1 MTPSGTLFFNR
12 MTPKVAFCHD
22 LLLPK
27 CRREGRIGGME
38 TKVITFRCPEELLN
52 DINAAAKSI
61 KRSRSTVLVAALR
74 LFSRQLQENNGF
86 PPAGL
91 ELMPEKENKGGRPR
105 KKRD

>member
-74 LFSRQLQENNGF
+74 LFSLRAIPFGIPGTSPCEYLLLSV
-86 PPAGL
+86 PPG
-91 ELMPEKENKGGRPR
+91 
-105 KKRD
+105 